1 MQYGML
7 YIHKQGVHGIVS
19 RKSSG
24 YIGWGF
30 IEISFEKNGCML
42 LNDIGV
48 FLFQSVQSVNLFI
61 VL

>member
-7 YIHKQGVHGIVS
+7 YIHIQGVHGIVS

-30 IEISFEKNGCML
+30 IEISFEKMVACY
-42 LNDIGV
+42 
-48 FLFQSVQSVNLFI
+48 
-61 VL
+61 